1 MDVRVRLG
9 AAARPE
15 DLAGLP
21 LRSSGA
27 PRRLG
32 DVAVLRLAQSAT
44 RIVHMDQE
52 RAALVTA
59 VLRAGADRAAVRA
72 SIPDEGTPGLR
83 VEVIR

>member
-1 MDVRVRLG
+1 
-9 AAARPE
+9 
-15 DLAGLP
+15 
-21 LRSSGA
+21 
-27 PRRLG
+27 
-32 DVAVLRLAQSAT
+32 
-44 RIVHMDQE
+44 MDQE